1 MWSRIASIVDDLNFD
16 DDDGSDDSSLSNEE
30 KEQGRIATELQST
43 QEELAKYYYL
53 ITSSIDIKKR

>member
-16 DDDGSDDSSLSNEE
+16 DDDGSDDSSFSNEE
-30 KEQGRIATELQST
+30 KEQNRIDMELKST

>member
-43 QEELAKYYYL
+43 QEELAKYY
-53 ITSSIDIKKR
+53 

>member
-1 MWSRIASIVDDLNFD
+1 MWSRIASIVDDLNFY
-16 DDDGSDDSSLSNEE
+16 DDDGSDDSSFSNEE
-30 KEQGRIATELQST
+30 KEQSRIDMELKST